1 MKKPLLFSIICLGF
15 TAMASQIVFIREF
28 LIVFSGDELS
38 IGIILSSWML
48 SGAAGTLLLRRP
60 ADRIKQKNLTFVLL
74 QIVLSIFL
82 PLGILLVRLIRP
94 ILGINPGQILPF
106 YILAFSSLL
115 ILIPLCGI
123 LGFMFI
129 LSCRYFRGNG

>member
-28 LIVFSGDELS
+28 LIAFSGDELS
-38 IGIILSSWML
+38 IGIILAGWML
-48 SGAAGTLLLRRP
+48 SGAVGTLLLRRFV
-60 ADRIKQKNLTFVLL
+60 DKIKQKNIAFVLL
-74 QIVLSIFL
+74 QIFLSIFL
-82 PLGILLVRLIRP
+82 PLGILLIRLIRP

-106 YILAFSSLL
+106 YVLAFSSLT
-115 ILIPLCGI
+115 ILIPLCAA

-129 LSCRYFRGNG
+129 LS